1 MKIKK
6 TEKYKWVLQ
15 DKYEDWFNNRE
26 SILNFSVI
34 NFLYETSFNLDTHI
48 NETTNFTNVI
58 NFFQTLNSIYYNNN
72 RRQPKSVFMSAGL
85 MFHTNSWLSYHNC
98 FDLNFYKLDVIMVYD
113 NESNIKFLVDK
124 SIEKYN
130 IFRQLKTVINNKG
143 FSSRKDVILVDNLN
157 EMFIEEYN
165 ITNENLIIPFEK
177 MQEKYLNSQKK
188 TILKELKESIV
199 LKTNS
204 DIENLF

>member
-6 TEKYKWVLQ
+6 TKEYKWVLQ
-15 DKYEDWFNNRE
+15 DKYEDWFNNRN
-26 SILNFSVI
+26 SILNFDII
-34 NFLYETSFNLDTHI
+34 NFVYETLFSLNIDI
-48 NETTNFTNVI
+48 DKTTNFTNVI
-58 NFFQTLNSIYYNNN
+58 NFFQTLNSIYYNDN

-85 MFHTNSWLSYHNC
+85 MFYTNNWLSYYNC
-98 FDLNFYKLDVIMVYD
+98 FDLNSYKLGVIMVYD

-124 SIEKYN
+124 NIEKKN
-130 IFRQLKTVINNKG
+130 IFRQLKTTINNKG
-143 FSSRKDVILVDNLN
+143 FSSRKDIILVDNLN
-157 EMFIEEYN
+157 KMFIEEYD

-199 LKTNS
+199 LETNS
-204 DIENLF
+204 DIENFF

>member
-15 DKYEDWFNNRE
+15 DKYEDWFNNRK
-26 SILNFSVI
+26 SILNFDII
-34 NFLYETSFNLDTHI
+34 NFVYETLFNLDTHI

-72 RRQPKSVFMSAGL
+72 RRQPKNVFMSAGL
-85 MFHTNSWLSYHNC
+85 MFYTNNWLSYHNY
-98 FDLNFYKLDVIMVYD
+98 FDLNSYKLGVIMVYD

-124 SIEKYN
+124 NIEKYN
-130 IFRQLKTVINNKG
+130 IFRQLKTAINNKG
-143 FSSRKDVILVDNLN
+143 FSSRKDIILVDNLN
-157 EMFIEEYN
+157 EMFIEEYD
-165 ITNENLIIPFEK
+165 ITNEDLIIPFEK

-199 LKTNS
+199 LATKS
-204 DIENLF
+204 DIENWF